1 MIILARAPFLAI
13 LSGLAVMI
21 ALHDLVALWTLP
33 LVALLVAMGVTAI
46 SFCEELKGQWR
57 VAGVV
62 SLCVLMLSLWIVFSL
77 NRSVPIPNYVK
88 TTGVVVESRPWG
100 RSYAAAVKTPQ
111 GGFLLR
117 VPSEALVDGDVIKVE
132 GHTAPLSDGSPDS
145 TGSPGSDF
153 REDRYWMA
161 RGVRAELTS
170 FKTEPAAESDAPVW
184 NIHRWRHSLYLSLI
198 MNMPRLTG
206 AYLNAAWTGKRDA
219 MLNKAHRSW
228 GTSHILAVSAFHV
241 GVAMAGASFLLKRG
255 RWRVPLLSLVLWLYI
270 FLTGAPASAI
280 RAGLMIQAGLAG
292 ELVGRPGSPL
302 NSVSLAAVLLLLH
315 SPFWFWD
322 VGWRLS
328 VLAAA
333 AIAVTLER
341 WGTFGFR
348 TWLFMNLMIWLATF
362 PQVSWTFESMPAA
375 GLILNL
381 VVLQFFGIA
390 FSAASIAAA
399 LFLLG
404 VPASSFLVRAVE
416 WMFTLWE
423 IWADAV
429 ARLIP
434 WQLEWRPIAV
444 YCCAALF
451 IMFACRALFVPWRN
465 VAVLS
470 PLGALVS
477 FVLFTV

>member
-1 MIILARAPFLAI
+1 MLALYDFA
-13 LSGLAVMI
+13 
-21 ALHDLVALWTLP
+21 ALWTLP
-33 LVALLVAMGVTAI
+33 IVALLIALGVTAS
-46 SFCEELKGQWR
+46 SFCEELEGQWR

-62 SLCVLMLSLWIVFSL
+62 FFCVLMSSLWIVFSL
-77 NRSVPIPNYVK
+77 SRSAPIPPFVK
-88 TTGVVVESRPWG
+88 TTGVVTESRPWG
-100 RSYAAAVKTPQ
+100 RTYAVAVSTPQ

-117 VPSEALVDGDVIKVE
+117 VPSEALAEGDVIKVE
-132 GHTAPLSDGSPDS
+132 GNTAPLGDGSPDS
-145 TGSPGSDF
+145 TGSSGSDF

-161 RGVRAELTS
+161 RGVRAELTQ
-170 FKTEPAAESDAPVW
+170 FKTEPAAENDVPSW

-219 MLNKAHRSW
+219 MLDKAHRSW
-228 GTSHILAVSAFHV
+228 GTSHILAVSGFHV
-241 GVAMAGASFLLKRG
+241 GVAMAAASLMLKRG
-255 RWRVPLLSLVLWLYI
+255 KLRVPLLSLVLWIYI
-270 FLTGAPASAI
+270 FLTGAPASAV

-292 ELVGRPGSPL
+292 ELAGRPGCPL

-322 VGWRLS
+322 AGWRLS

-341 WGTFGFR
+341 WGTFGLR

-362 PQVSWTFESMPAA
+362 PQVSWTFESMHAA

-381 VVLQFFGIA
+381 VVLQFFGAA
-390 FSAASIAAA
+390 FSIASIAAA

-404 VPASSFLVRAVE
+404 VPASSFFVQVVE
-416 WMFTLWE
+416 EMFALWE
-423 IWADAV
+423 VWADTV

-434 WQLEWRPIAV
+434 WHLEWRPITV

-451 IMFACRALFVPWRN
+451 MMFTCRALFMPWRN
-465 VAVLS
+465 VAILS
-470 PLGALVS
+470 PLGALIG
-477 FVLFTV
+477 FALFTV